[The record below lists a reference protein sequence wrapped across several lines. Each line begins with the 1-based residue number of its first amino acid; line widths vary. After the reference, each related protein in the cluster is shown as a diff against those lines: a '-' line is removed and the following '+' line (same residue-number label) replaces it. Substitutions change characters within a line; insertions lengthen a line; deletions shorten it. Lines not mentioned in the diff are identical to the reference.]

1 MESLAH
7 AFSVAASIAA
17 IAAPAAVGF
26 GVMPRL
32 GPGRAVVLALTSRFF
47 LRADVASARVADVAA
62 LRAML
67 DTSRRNQYVVVA
79 GPKGVGKT
87 CVVASATEATCGVVT
102 VRVPAGTREKEILA
116 DVFTALTRY
125 YVRALDQSGSARR
138 VLWWH
143 AFLFRVPATVVLQ
156 AAERKP
162 AQDYADLESAA
173 RTIVADYGA
182 RVVIDASNNSL
193 PVAARA
199 TLREQVLDVEPM
211 PRETLEA
218 LPELAPLL
226 AALRAS
232 EMADV
237 VWASVGGVPA
247 AYLKLDGAWAAAGRG
262 ADVAP
267 VAAALVE
274 DLLAQAVGNVG
285 DAVAADARLPA
296 LYALFGPG
304 GSAAVRYFALRDLGI
319 VRASPDKV
327 LRAVSRRERAVGGG
341 KGTERVKHVLV
352 PADAATALAL
362 RFALTEAPAA
372 RELAALLCADG
383 RQLCGR

>member
-1 MESLAH
+1 MEFLAH

-32 GPGRAVVLALTSRFF
+32 GPGRAVVLALSSRFF
-47 LRADVASARVADVAA
+47 SRAAVASARVADVAT
-62 LRAML
+62 LRAMI
-67 DTSRRNQYVVVA
+67 DASRRGQYVVVA

-87 CVVASATEATCGVVT
+87 CVVESATEATCGVVT
-102 VRVPAGTREKEILA
+102 VRVPAGTREKEILS

-143 AFLFRVPATVVLQ
+143 ALLFRVPATVVLQ

-162 AQDYADLESAA
+162 AQDFADLESAA
-173 RTIVADYGA
+173 RALAADYGA

-193 PVAARA
+193 PDAARA

-211 PRETLEA
+211 PRATLEA

-226 AALRAS
+226 ASLRAAG
-232 EMADV
+232 MADV

-262 ADVAP
+262 ADAAP
-267 VAAALVE
+267 VATALVE
-274 DLLAQAVGNVG
+274 DLLARAVGNVG
-285 DAVAADARLPA
+285 DAVAADARLPP
-296 LYALFGPG
+296 LFALFGPG
-304 GSAAVRYFALRDLGI
+304 GSAAVRYSALRDLGV

-327 LRAVSRRERAVGGG
+327 LRAVSRRDGGG
-341 KGTERVKHVLV
+341 GGGAERTRRVLV
-352 PADAATALAL
+352 PADAAAALAL

-372 RELAALLCADG
+372 RELAAML
-383 RQLCGR
+383 R